1 MNHAPSPSLS
11 PSPSSS
17 SLTESLGTDTG
28 AKHGRS
34 WAVLVAALGVVY
46 GDIGTSPLYAF
57 REAVGGEHGVG
68 VTPDA
73 VYGVL
78 SMIFWAITLVVS
90 IKYVML
96 VLRADN
102 DGEGG
107 ILALTALVLRQIP
120 VQGRWRRPAVIAGLI
135 GASMFYGDAV
145 ITPAISVL
153 SAVEGLEVVS
163 PALEHW
169 VLPLALVILVAL
181 FVVQKHGTARVGR
194 VFGPVM
200 LVWFMTL
207 AVLGAM
213 QIAANPDVL
222 HALAPGYALNAALE
236 NPRGTLMVMAAVFL
250 AKTGAE
256 ALYADIGHFG
266 ARPLRVA
273 WFWVVMPALV
283 LNYFGQGAL
292 VLADPAAAKSPFFLL
307 APEGLRLPLV
317 LLSALATVIASQ
329 AVITGAFSMT
339 AQAVKLGYLPRMPI
353 RFTSETSAGQ
363 IYIALVNWLLLIV
376 VVTLVLGFE
385 NSSNLAAAYGIAV
398 AATMVVTTLGAMVVA
413 RNRWDWPRGLT
424 LAVFIPL
431 LLLDLVFLTSNSVKV
446 FHGGW
451 FPLAFGLLLYVVFS
465 TWSLG
470 RGIVREEQQR
480 RGLALVPFLR
490 SLTTYPPTRVEG
502 TAVFLS
508 PEPDFVPHALLHNL
522 KHNRVL
528 HERAVFLTAIP
539 ESVPHVAPA
548 EASELIDLGDGCW
561 HVKIKLGFLDPYD
574 VEHMA
579 RVLGRYQDFDLV
591 PENTSFFF
599 SRQAVRIGHVGG
611 MATWRKRLFA
621 GMLRSAQPASE
632 FFQIPPNRVI
642 EIGTQVV
649 I

>member
-1 MNHAPSPSLS
+1 MNYSTSAVSTQATDVSSRKASVKHA
-11 PSPSSS
+11 
-17 SLTESLGTDTG
+17 G
-28 AKHGRS
+28 S
-34 WAVLVAALGVVY
+34 WAVLIAALGVVY

-57 REAVGGEHGVG
+57 REAVSGEHGVG
-68 VTPDA
+68 ATPDA

-78 SMIFWAITLVVS
+78 SMIFWSVTLVVS

-107 ILALTALVLRQIP
+107 ILALMALVLRQIP
-120 VQGRWRRPAVIAGLI
+120 VAGRWRRPAVVAGLI
-135 GASMFYGDAV
+135 GAATFYGDAV

-163 PALEHW
+163 PALEQW

-181 FVVQKHGTARVGR
+181 FMVQRHGTARVGR

-200 LVWFMTL
+200 VVWFGTL
-207 AVLGAM
+207 AVLGAV

-222 HALAPGYALNAALE
+222 RALEPGYALNAAMAHPLA
-236 NPRGTLMVMAAVFL
+236 TLTVMAAVFL
-250 AKTGAE
+250 AMTGAE

-266 ARPLRVA
+266 ARPIRVA
-273 WFWVVMPALV
+273 WFWLVMPALM

-292 VLADPAAAKSPFFLL
+292 VLADPEAAKNPFFLL
-307 APEGLRLPLV
+307 APEALRLPLV
-317 LLSALATVIASQ
+317 LLAAVATVIASQ
-329 AVITGAFSMT
+329 AVIAGAFSMT
-339 AQAVKLGYLPRMPI
+339 AQAVKLGYLPRVRI
-353 RFTSETSAGQ
+353 EFTSETSAGQ
-363 IYIALVNWLLLIV
+363 IYIGLVNWFLLSV
-376 VVTLVLGFE
+376 VVALVLGFQ
-385 NSSNLAAAYGIAV
+385 SSSHLAAAYGIAV
-398 AATMVVTTLGAMVVA
+398 AATMVVTTLGAMLVA
-413 RNRWDWPRGLT
+413 RNRWDWSRGLA
-424 LAVFIPL
+424 LAAFMPL
-431 LLLDLVFLTSNSVKV
+431 LLLDLVFLGANSVKV
-446 FHGGW
+446 LRGGW
-451 FPLAFGLLLYVVFS
+451 FPLAFGAVLYIVFS
-465 TWSLG
+465 TWSRG

-480 RGLALVPFLR
+480 RGLALVPFLK

-528 HERAVFLTAIP
+528 HERAIFLTALP
-539 ESVPHVAPA
+539 ESVPHVAPSESA
-548 EASELIDLGDGCW
+548 ELIDLGDGCW

-579 RVLGRYQDFDLV
+579 RILGRHHDFDLS

-599 SRQAVRIGHVGG
+599 SRQAVRIKNVGG
-611 MATWRKRLFA
+611 MATWRKHLF
-621 GMLRSAQPASE
+621 GWMLRSAQPASE

-642 EIGTQVV
+642 EIGSQVV